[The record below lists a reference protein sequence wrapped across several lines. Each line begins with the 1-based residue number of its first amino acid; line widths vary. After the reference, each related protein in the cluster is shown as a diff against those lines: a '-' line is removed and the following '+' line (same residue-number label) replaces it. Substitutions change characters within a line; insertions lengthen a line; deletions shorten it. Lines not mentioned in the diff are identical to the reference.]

1 MERDF
6 HVCFVL
12 DCCVNISWWSSLEK
26 TNWLHH
32 ISLLLKATN
41 IVVNAIHKE
50 RRPVVVHCS
59 DGWDRTTQIV
69 ALAELML
76 DPYYRTIEV
85 HCTCTKETNDIY
97 VNGHINSETYTT
109 VNTRNIFGISA
120 VLGKK
125 TIQMQDEK

>member
-1 MERDF
+1 MWKEMLSRRF
-6 HVCFVL
+6 LL
-12 DCCVNISWWSSLEK
+12 DYSVHFSWWSSLEK

-50 RRPVVVHCS
+50 QRPVVVHCS

-85 HCTCTKETNDIY
+85 I
-97 VNGHINSETYTT
+97 VQ
-109 VNTRNIFGISA
+109 GILIILSA
-120 VLGKK
+120 
-125 TIQMQDEK
+125 

>member
-1 MERDF
+1 MNLSDYNII
-6 HVCFVL
+6 
-12 DCCVNISWWSSLEK
+12 CVPFSWWSSLEK

-50 RRPVVVHCS
+50 QRPVVVHCS

-85 HCTCTKETNDIY
+85 HVHKRIASAIFY
-97 VNGHINSETYTT
+97 VFSCK
-109 VNTRNIFGISA
+109 
-120 VLGKK
+120 L
-125 TIQMQDEK
+125 QL